1 VPGSKSESKSLCAP
15 DKCQG
20 FEYCQEGLCA
30 GIDEAGRGPLA
41 GPVVAAAIIID
52 PKELIPKIRDSKALN
67 PRVREELYA
76 YLISRARAW
85 AVYSVG
91 PRIIERINILN
102 ASLQA
107 MRRAVLKL
115 KLRPK
120 ILMVDGPHL
129 IPELDMLQIPLING
143 DAQCPLIGAASI
155 LAKVT
160 RDRIMERYHKL
171 FPQYGFDRHKGYP
184 TREHRQALKQF
195 GPSPIHRRNFRGVGE

>member
-1 VPGSKSESKSLCAP
+1 M
-15 DKCQG
+15 Q
-20 FEYCQEGLCA
+20 
-30 GIDEAGRGPLA
+30 
-41 GPVVAAAIIID
+41 
-52 PKELIPKIRDSKALN
+52 
-67 PRVREELYA
+67 
-76 YLISRARAW
+76 
-85 AVYSVG
+85 
-91 PRIIERINILN
+91 
-102 ASLQA
+102 
-107 MRRAVLKL
+107 RAVLKL

>member
-1 VPGSKSESKSLCAP
+1 
-15 DKCQG
+15 
-20 FEYCQEGLCA
+20 
-30 GIDEAGRGPLA
+30 
-41 GPVVAAAIIID
+41 VVAAAIIID

-102 ASLQA
+102 ASLRA